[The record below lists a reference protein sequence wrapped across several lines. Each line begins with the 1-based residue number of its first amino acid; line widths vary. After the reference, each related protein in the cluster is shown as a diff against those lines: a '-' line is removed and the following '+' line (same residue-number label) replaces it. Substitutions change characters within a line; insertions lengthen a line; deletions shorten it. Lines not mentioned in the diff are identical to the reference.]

1 MGAPEWTAD
10 PRFATQADRFANQ
23 DALDEYLSAWTRER
37 DPHEIMHR
45 LQAAGVA
52 AAAVQHAG
60 DLNEHDPQLAHRGTF
75 FELDHPVIGEARFEG
90 SPVLFSDTEPDNWRS
105 APLLGE
111 DNEYVF
117 TTLLGMPHEEIAEL
131 TKEGIL

>member
-1 MGAPEWTAD
+1 MSTCRRGRASATRTRSCTGCR
-10 PRFATQADRFANQ
+10 PRA
-23 DALDEYLSAWTRER
+23 S
-37 DPHEIMHR
+37 
-45 LQAAGVA
+45 
-52 AAAVQHAG
+52 AVQHAG
-60 DLNEHDPQLAHRGTF
+60 DLNEYDPQLAHRGTF

-90 SPVLFSDTEPDNWRS
+90 GPVLFSGFEPDNWRS

-117 TTLLGMPHEEIAEL
+117 TTLLGMSREEIDEL